1 MVERISWLLLRDKF
15 TREAAG
21 GWKQKSQISTNNSLS
36 RRKTTKIDGIG
47 VPEDGLEDTICVKRA
62 PDWQP
67 WRNYAT
73 FFLPQVL
80 AVSVGEMRSAGA
92 STGPDFLNFSFDWS
106 TFLVA
111 DPSPIARKTS
121 NSECRRHP

>member
-1 MVERISWLLLRDKF
+1 MVLREKF

-21 GWKQKSQISTNNSLS
+21 GWKISTNNSLS
-36 RRKTTKIDGIG
+36 GRKTTKIEGIG
-47 VPEDGLEDTICVKRA
+47 VPEDGLEDAICVRRA

-80 AVSVGEMRSAGA
+80 AVSVGEMRSAPAGA
-92 STGPDFLNFSFDWS
+92 STGRIF
-106 TFLVA
+106 
-111 DPSPIARKTS
+111 
-121 NSECRRHP
+121 